1 MSANRYKRHVL
12 VLPEDD
18 ANRQI
23 ANGFFLRI
31 AGRAWQVL
39 PPAGGW
45 ARVIEEFE
53 RDHVFTMRRFPDTNI
68 VLMMDFDRQVT
79 ERLERVQAV
88 TPPELRDRVFVL
100 GVLSEPEDLKAN
112 LKMMTFEAIGMSLFQ
127 DCADDTRR
135 TWSHELL
142 KHNEAEVVR
151 LISSVKPFL
160 FI

>member
-23 ANGFFLRI
+23 AIGFFLKI
-31 AGRAWQVL
+31 AGRAWQIL

-45 ARVIEEFE
+45 AKVIDDLERV
-53 RDHVFTMRRFPDTNI
+53 HVITMRQYPDRNI
-68 VLMMDFDRQVT
+68 VLMMDFDHQVT
-79 ERLERVQAV
+79 ERLERVKAV

-100 GVLSEPEDLKAN
+100 GVLSEPEELKVN
-112 LKMMTFEAIGMSLFQ
+112 LNMTFEAIGESLFQ

-135 TWSHELL
+135 AWSHELL
-142 KHNEAEVVR
+142 KHNETEVDR
-151 LISSVKPFL
+151 LVSSVKPFL
-160 FI
+160 FS

>member
-23 ANGFFLRI
+23 ANGFFLNI

-45 ARVIEEFE
+45 TKVIDDLDRV
-53 RDHVFTMRRFPDTNI
+53 HVITMRQYPDRNI

-142 KHNEAEVVR
+142 KHNEMEVDR
-151 LISSVKPFL
+151 LVSSVKPFL
-160 FI
+160 FS

>member
-1 MSANRYKRHVL
+1 
-12 VLPEDD
+12 
-18 ANRQI
+18 
-23 ANGFFLRI
+23 
-31 AGRAWQVL
+31 
-39 PPAGGW
+39 
-45 ARVIEEFE
+45 
-53 RDHVFTMRRFPDTNI
+53 
-68 VLMMDFDRQVT
+68 MMDFDRQVT

-112 LKMMTFEAIGMSLFQ
+112 LKVMTFEAIGLSLFQ

-151 LISSVKPFL
+151 LVSSVRPFL
-160 FI
+160 FS